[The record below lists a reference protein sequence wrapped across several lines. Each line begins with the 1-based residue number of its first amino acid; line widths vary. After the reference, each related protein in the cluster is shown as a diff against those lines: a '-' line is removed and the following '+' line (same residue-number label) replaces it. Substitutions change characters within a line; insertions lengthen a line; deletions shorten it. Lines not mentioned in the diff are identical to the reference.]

1 MQEISLE
8 SLATGL
14 LTELTRTFSP
24 DGLHTISSGVVEGLI
39 KGLADPTVK
48 EAIASTFCPTGLG
61 VARDARQQRE
71 LLALHFWLVRFA
83 LALLFCFHQALI
95 AMRHIAAPK
104 QLTVALHKPSTSRRS
119 LKLWSKSDCQEWRSL
134 CQ

>member
-24 DGLHTISSGVVEGLI
+24 DGLHTISSGVVEGLM

-48 EAIASTFCPTGLG
+48 EAIASTFCPTGLD
-61 VARDARQQRE
+61 VARDALSACEHGQMSHEATLKIVAIALTDDAQRK
-71 LLALHFWLVRFA
+71 AT
-83 LALLFCFHQALI
+83 
-95 AMRHIAAPK
+95 K
-104 QLTVALHKPSTSRRS
+104 
-119 LKLWSKSDCQEWRSL
+119 LKRC
-134 CQ
+134 